1 MFRSGL
7 ILALASLFGFFSN
20 FIFSVFLEKDAYGE
34 IVTLFS
40 LVSILVLVSP
50 LGTNAFFLSHRDAY
64 AKSANAIIVFP
75 AFISLFMG
83 MGFLI
88 DELSL
93 LRIAFISLLVVS
105 TLSVQ
110 GIMAS
115 QIRQNGA
122 QAAIYQSLQP
132 FLKSV
137 AALAVLASIVA
148 GEGKSQAIDILAIGL
163 IVTSVF
169 AIPLMLW
176 RLVDLQSGGGLFD
189 LAFCKRFTKAQWISL
204 ISFWLSSILGMVY
217 SLGIIPLVSYFHG
230 YHYAAYLGIY
240 FILWS
245 GGNILITVVINN
257 HYWPRWCAV
266 RSAGG
271 RDRGLLIES
280 LYVSLALALLTF
292 LGAFVFSFFM
302 SSIIWSDYAEIDRFL
317 ILASFALG
325 LRVLSAWIG
334 MMLLSNDRYISKKV
348 LVQFFVSLAMGGCV
362 VFSELSSVADLALIM
377 IFLELIYFFGYLFCS
392 LGAIRDGQYFSTGDE
407 R

>member
-40 LVSILVLVSP
+40 LVRILVLVSP

-105 TLSVQ
+105 TLSVR
-110 GIMAS
+110 GIMAG

-176 RLVDLQSGGGLFD
+176 RLVDLQAGGGLFD
-189 LAFCKRFTKAQWISL
+189 LAFFKRFTKAQWISL

-240 FILWS
+240 FIFWS
-245 GGNILITVVINN
+245 GSNILITMLINN
-257 HYWPRWCAV
+257 HYWPKCCAT
-266 RSAGG
+266 RSAGE
-271 RDRGLLIES
+271 DERGVIIDS
-280 LYVSLALALLTF
+280 LRMSLGVAALTLFGTILVALFISEFIWSEYSGIGHFLVIVSLAISVRAISAWLGMMILSFDALITRKTHVQLTMVLLMAVSVAAINVDDYQTLAWLLVVLEVGYF
-292 LGAFVFSFFM
+292 LGYFL
-302 SSIIWSDYAEIDRFL
+302 SS
-317 ILASFALG
+317 
-325 LRVLSAWIG
+325 LRVLK
-334 MMLLSNDRYISKKV
+334 NR
-348 LVQFFVSLAMGGCV
+348 
-362 VFSELSSVADLALIM
+362 
-377 IFLELIYFFGYLFCS
+377 
-392 LGAIRDGQYFSTGDE
+392 YFS
-407 R
+407 RS

>member
-20 FIFSVFLEKDAYGE
+20 FIFSVFLEKNAYGE
-34 IVTLFS
+34 IITLFS
-40 LVSILVLVSP
+40 LVSILVLVAP

-75 AFISLFMG
+75 ALISLLIG

-88 DELSL
+88 DDFSL

-115 QIRQNGA
+115 QIKQDGA

-137 AALAVLASIVA
+137 AALAVLASLAV
-148 GEGKSQAIDILAIGL
+148 GEEKGQAREILAVGL
-163 IVTSVF
+163 IISSAL

-176 RLVDLQSGGGLFD
+176 RLVDLQSGGSLFD
-189 LAFCKRFTKAQWISL
+189 LAFFKRFTKAQWISL
-204 ISFWLSSILGMVY
+204 ISFWLSSILGMAY

-240 FILWS
+240 FIFWS
-245 GGNILITVVINN
+245 GSNILITMLINN
-257 HYWPRWCAV
+257 HYWPKCCAS
-266 RSAGG
+266 RSAGESE
-271 RDRGLLIES
+271 RGIIVDSLRVSFGVAALTLFGTIFVALFISGLIWSEYS
-280 LYVSLALALLTF
+280 GIGNFLVIVSLAISIRAISAWLGMMILSFDGLIARKTRVQLVMVLLMALSVAALDIANYQTLAWLLVMLEVGYFIGYF
-292 LGAFVFSFFM
+292 L
-302 SSIIWSDYAEIDRFL
+302 SS
-317 ILASFALG
+317 
-325 LRVLSAWIG
+325 LRVLRS
-334 MMLLSNDRYISKKV
+334 R
-348 LVQFFVSLAMGGCV
+348 
-362 VFSELSSVADLALIM
+362 
-377 IFLELIYFFGYLFCS
+377 
-392 LGAIRDGQYFSTGDE
+392 YFSMT
-407 R
+407 